1 MMSRLMAWG
10 VVSRRVTRGWV
21 SSLTPASAWL
31 MRLIKWMVMAAMVMV
46 MLVVVV
52 TKTSSARVAL
62 VRLDSTSRFSWSSAV
77 KSAWT
82 LCAVC

>member
-1 MMSRLMAWG
+1 MGGGLEKGDQRVGLVSHSNQRLVNE
-10 VVSRRVTRGWV
+10 VVLMDGDGGYGYG
-21 SSLTPASAWL
+21 AS
-31 MRLIKWMVMAAMVMV
+31 VMV

>member
-1 MMSRLMAWG
+1 MGGGLEKGHQRVGFVSHSNQRLVNE
-10 VVSRRVTRGWV
+10 VVLMDGDGGYGYG
-21 SSLTPASAWL
+21 AS
-31 MRLIKWMVMAAMVMV
+31 VMV

>member
-1 MMSRLMAWG
+1 MGGGLEKGDQRVGLVSHSNQRLVNE
-10 VVSRRVTRGWV
+10 VVLMDGDGGYGYG
-21 SSLTPASAWL
+21 AS
-31 MRLIKWMVMAAMVMV
+31 VM
-46 MLVVVV
+46 VVV